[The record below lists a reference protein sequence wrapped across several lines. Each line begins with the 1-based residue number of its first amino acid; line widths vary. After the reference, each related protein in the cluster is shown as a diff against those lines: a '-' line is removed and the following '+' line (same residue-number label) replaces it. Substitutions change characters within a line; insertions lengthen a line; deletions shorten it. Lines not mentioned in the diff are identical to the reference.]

1 MIELSIIIPIYNAE
15 KYIQR
20 CIESVIN
27 QTLLNWELLLIDDGS
42 TDNSRKICDKYAQS
56 DKRIRV
62 IHKKNGG
69 VSSARNLGIDIAI
82 GEYITF
88 IDSDDWIEKN
98 FLKKAIEYIQNKN
111 ISILITGFVFDNDK
125 GTFNIFS
132 GKNDE
137 IFSKEQAQIEFF
149 KQNKFAWTVY
159 DKFYK
164 KDVIKKFRFKTKF
177 KIGEDMLFFWEI
189 LNSVEK
195 IGYLPLYQ
203 YHYDIS
209 ASKTMTSN
217 FSMKWF
223 DGIRVKRKIYREI
236 KNSSKEL
243 SLLSKITCIV
253 EMMMLAKKAINTS
266 NYNTKRLVVLLQKN
280 IRKNIYII
288 FLYPRSNII
297 TFRQRLGLVYFSFP
311 YKCCRLIN
319 KILINKNYEVKN

>member
-1 MIELSIIIPIYNAE
+1 MDISVIVPIYNAE
-15 KYIQR
+15 KHLNR
-20 CIESVIN
+20 CLDSIIN
-27 QTLLNWELLLIDDGS
+27 QSFSDFELILINDGS
-42 TDNSRKICDKYAQS
+42 DDDSGKICEIYAKK

-62 IHKKNGG
+62 VHKKNEG
-69 VSSARNLGIDIAI
+69 VSSARNLGIDIAL

-88 IDSDDWIEKN
+88 IDSDDWIEQDFFKESMKYIKKN
-98 FLKKAIEYIQNKN
+98 K
-111 ISILITGFVFDNDK
+111 ISILITGFVFENNK
-125 GTFNIFS
+125 KSFNIFS

-137 IFSKEQAQIEFF
+137 IFSKEEAQMEFF
-149 KQNKFAWTVY
+149 KQDKFSWTVY
-159 DKFYK
+159 DKFYERTIIKAFKFDK
-164 KDVIKKFRFKTKF
+164 KI